1 MDKPWYIE
9 LKSQEEFNL
18 FLKWAVSKSMLG
30 DYHLNVFARSI
41 PYYCYFNPK
50 SNIASYNAI
59 NIYKSNSYEY
69 AAEISIE
76 DFKSIYLDESYYY
89 EIY

>member
-9 LKSQEEFNL
+9 LKSQKEFDL
-18 FLKWAVSKSMLG
+18 FLKWAVNKSILG
-30 DYHLNVFARSI
+30 KEHLNVSARSI

-50 SNIASYNAI
+50 SNIASYNTT

-69 AAEISIE
+69 AIEISIE